1 MLGTSCT
8 VEPQRLWLI
17 WLGQL

>member
-8 VEPQRLWLI
+8 VEPQRL
-17 WLGQL
+17 